1 MKIRV
6 VGFWTFGG
14 ALLVGGGLALFALEF
29 PRVHS
34 NDMAPGL
41 REGDLVVSCRVCG
54 SPQRGDVVV
63 FTPSDTES
71 DEKLS
76 FRRVVAVPGDKIEV
90 KKGEILVN
98 DRPISSEKDQP
109 LLLPIG
115 QTSNEPVKFD
125 TTIETAGKHRYQII
139 KDPQVSPSGDVPAQT
154 LTREYFVVADR
165 RTFSRDSRQYGPVLK
180 SRIRSIVKRVLSA
193 GDKDPSRQNW
203 LP

>member
-6 VGFWTFGG
+6 VGFWTLGG
-14 ALLVGGGLALFALEF
+14 ALLVGGGLALFALDF

-41 REGDLVVSCRVCG
+41 RDGDLVVACRVCG
-54 SPQRGDVVV
+54 SPQRGDVVA
-63 FTPSDTES
+63 FSPNDTES
-71 DEKLS
+71 DEKMS
-76 FRRVVAVPGDKIEV
+76 FRRVIAVPGDKVEV

-98 DRPISSEKDQP
+98 DHPISSEKDQP
-109 LLLPIG
+109 LSLPIG

-125 TTIETAGKHRYQII
+125 TSVETAGKHRYQVI
-139 KDPQVSPSGDVPAQT
+139 KDPQVSLNGDVPAQT

-193 GDKDPSRQNW
+193 GDKEPSRQTW